1 MTNDKLIV
9 ELTNK
14 AFVEIFG
21 YSAQEIVG
29 ENIKV
34 IIGDPVLRARHD
46 EIVSSFVA
54 FAHPTFLP
62 SVISENHCPLCLCW
76 YCE

>member
-1 MTNDKLIV
+1 MIMTNERMIV

-14 AFVEIFG
+14 AFIQIFG

-34 IIGDPVLRARHD
+34 IIGDPALRARHD
-46 EIVSSFVA
+46 ELVASSALVLF
-54 FAHPTFLP
+54 FFSLSLSLP
-62 SVISENHCPLCLCW
+62 LF
-76 YCE
+76 